1 MAKINSII
9 SFIGRAGNVV
19 GAKGPKGQT
28 ILRPYQPVV
37 ANPQTPAQLMQR
49 AKVNLAGQL
58 SGITPAGA
66 ITPLGMGSKAN
77 NRSEFLKNLIKAAT
91 VVMNAEGYR
100 ASIPARN
107 IIFSH
112 GTQPALATMTS
123 PTVSASAVTASLS
136 LRAANADMAG
146 LYGERIVVIIANAEV
161 NQRFDQVLYKDV
173 ILTDTSATSVTI
185 DIPVTL
191 TESKDL
197 FIYRIPFVLSESG
210 RSLLTGNMTGN
221 ENDVTALLAVQQT
234 AIGDWGETIYVT
246 SAVFTAQG

>member
-9 SFIGRAGNVV
+9 SFTGRAGNVV

-37 ANPQTPAQLMQR
+37 ANPQSPAQLVQR

-66 ITPLGMGSKAN
+66 IVPLGMGSKAN
-77 NRSEFLKNLIKAAT
+77 NRSEFLKNLIKVAS
-91 VVMNAEGYR
+91 VVVRPDGYR

-107 IIFSH
+107 VIFSH
-112 GTQPALATMTS
+112 GTQPALATITS
-123 PTVSASAVTASLS
+123 PTVSASAVTVSLS

-161 NQRFDQVLYKDV
+161 TQRFDQVLYKDV
-173 ILTDTSATSVTI
+173 ILNDTSATSVTI
-185 DIPVTL
+185 DIPVPL
-191 TESKDL
+191 TESKDI

-210 RSLLTGNMTGN
+210 RSLLTGNMIG
-221 ENDVTALLAVQQT
+221 EDSDITALLAVQQS
-234 AIGDWGETIYVT
+234 AVGAWGETVFVT
-246 SAVFTAQG
+246 SSVFTVQG